1 MSKKNDISAE
11 RVVID
16 AVDVEPL
23 LRNERWSASGGENEP
38 LTSGAYGQNN
48 AFERGENSV
57 VEELCLRPQ
66 IIGKDID
73 IERLVRLTS
82 EDIIDKFL
90 STEHHRIVA
99 EEGEP
104 ESEIVVQAEFDDED
118 DFCCEK
124 QKDKLAIF
132 EDEVKGFDIGEYDM
146 VVFLEYTG
154 NVYITDFDK
163 TVFLTKEDAEA
174 KLKEIEGK

>member
-16 AVDVEPL
+16 AVEVDAL
-23 LRNERWSASGGENEP
+23 LQSERWSDLSAGKELLQGEQQQ
-38 LTSGAYGQNN
+38 QNI
-48 AFERGENSV
+48 AEKAAAKSV
-57 VEELCLRPQ
+57 VGELCQQPQ

-118 DFCCEK
+118 DFVSEELAEVYLAQGLKDMAKETYRKLSLVNPEK
-124 QKDKLAIF
+124 SIYFAGL
-132 EDEVKGFDIGEYDM
+132 
-146 VVFLEYTG
+146 
-154 NVYITDFDK
+154 
-163 TVFLTKEDAEA
+163 
-174 KLKEIEGK
+174 IEKIDSNN

>member
-23 LRNERWSASGGENEP
+23 LRNERWSASGGEKEP
-38 LTSGAYGQNN
+38 LTSGADGQNN
-48 AFERGENSV
+48 ACERGENSV
-57 VEELCLRPQ
+57 GEELCLRPQ

-118 DFCCEK
+118 DFVSEELAEVYLAQGLKDMAKETYRKLSLVNPEK
-124 QKDKLAIF
+124 SIYFAGL
-132 EDEVKGFDIGEYDM
+132 
-146 VVFLEYTG
+146 
-154 NVYITDFDK
+154 
-163 TVFLTKEDAEA
+163 
-174 KLKEIEGK
+174 IEKIDSNN

>member
-23 LRNERWSASGGENEP
+23 LRNERWSALAGEDEP
-38 LTSGAYGQNN
+38 LKGGTDGQNN
-48 AFERGENSV
+48 AYEGVKNSV
-57 VEELCLRPQ
+57 LEELCLRPQ

-99 EEGEP
+99 EDGEP

-118 DFCCEK
+118 DFVSEELAEVYLAQGLKDMAKETYRKLSLVNPEK
-124 QKDKLAIF
+124 SIYFAGL
-132 EDEVKGFDIGEYDM
+132 
-146 VVFLEYTG
+146 
-154 NVYITDFDK
+154 
-163 TVFLTKEDAEA
+163 
-174 KLKEIEGK
+174 IEKIDSNN

>member
-38 LTSGAYGQNN
+38 LTSGADGQNN
-48 AFERGENSV
+48 ACEGVKNSV
-57 VEELCLRPQ
+57 LEELCLRPQ

-118 DFCCEK
+118 DFVSEELAEVYLAQGLKDMAKETYRKLSLVNPEK
-124 QKDKLAIF
+124 SIYFAGL
-132 EDEVKGFDIGEYDM
+132 
-146 VVFLEYTG
+146 
-154 NVYITDFDK
+154 
-163 TVFLTKEDAEA
+163 
-174 KLKEIEGK
+174 IEKIDSNN

>member
-38 LTSGAYGQNN
+38 LTSGADGQNN
-48 AFERGENSV
+48 ACERGENSI

-82 EDIIDKFL
+82 DDIIDKFL

-118 DFCCEK
+118 DFVSEELAEVYLAQGLKDMAKETYRKLSLVNPEK
-124 QKDKLAIF
+124 SIYFAGL
-132 EDEVKGFDIGEYDM
+132 
-146 VVFLEYTG
+146 
-154 NVYITDFDK
+154 
-163 TVFLTKEDAEA
+163 
-174 KLKEIEGK
+174 IEKIDSNN

>member
-38 LTSGAYGQNN
+38 LTSGADGQNN
-48 AFERGENSV
+48 ACERGENSV

-104 ESEIVVQAEFDDED
+104 ENEIVVQAEFDDED
-118 DFCCEK
+118 DFVSEELAEVYLAQGLKDMAKETYRKLSLVNPEK
-124 QKDKLAIF
+124 SIYFAGL
-132 EDEVKGFDIGEYDM
+132 
-146 VVFLEYTG
+146 
-154 NVYITDFDK
+154 
-163 TVFLTKEDAEA
+163 
-174 KLKEIEGK
+174 IEKIDSNN

>member
-38 LTSGAYGQNN
+38 LTRGADGQNN
-48 AFERGENSV
+48 ACERGENSV

-118 DFCCEK
+118 DFVSEELAEVYLAQGLKDMAKESYRKLSLVNPEK
-124 QKDKLAIF
+124 SIYFAGL
-132 EDEVKGFDIGEYDM
+132 
-146 VVFLEYTG
+146 
-154 NVYITDFDK
+154 
-163 TVFLTKEDAEA
+163 
-174 KLKEIEGK
+174 IEKIDSNN

>member
-38 LTSGAYGQNN
+38 LTSGADGQNN
-48 AFERGENSV
+48 ACARGENSV

-118 DFCCEK
+118 DFVSEELAEVYLAQGLKDMAKETYRKLSLVNPEK
-124 QKDKLAIF
+124 SIYFAGL
-132 EDEVKGFDIGEYDM
+132 
-146 VVFLEYTG
+146 
-154 NVYITDFDK
+154 
-163 TVFLTKEDAEA
+163 
-174 KLKEIEGK
+174 IEKIDSNN

>member
-38 LTSGAYGQNN
+38 LTSGADGQNN
-48 AFERGENSV
+48 ACERGENSV

-118 DFCCEK
+118 DFVSEELAEVYLAQGLKDMAKETYRKLSLVNPEK
-124 QKDKLAIF
+124 SIYFAGL
-132 EDEVKGFDIGEYDM
+132 
-146 VVFLEYTG
+146 
-154 NVYITDFDK
+154 
-163 TVFLTKEDAEA
+163 
-174 KLKEIEGK
+174 IEKIDSNN

>member
-38 LTSGAYGQNN
+38 LTSGADGQNN
-48 AFERGENSV
+48 ACERGENSV

-82 EDIIDKFL
+82 EDIIDTFL

-118 DFCCEK
+118 DFVSEELAEVYLAQGLKDMAKETYRKLSLVNPEK
-124 QKDKLAIF
+124 SIYFAGL
-132 EDEVKGFDIGEYDM
+132 
-146 VVFLEYTG
+146 
-154 NVYITDFDK
+154 
-163 TVFLTKEDAEA
+163 
-174 KLKEIEGK
+174 IEKIDSNN

>member
-38 LTSGAYGQNN
+38 LTSGADGQNN
-48 AFERGENSV
+48 ACERGENSI
-57 VEELCLRPQ
+57 VEQLCLRPQ

-118 DFCCEK
+118 DFVSEELAEVYLAQGLKDMAKETYRKLSLVNPEK
-124 QKDKLAIF
+124 SIYFAGL
-132 EDEVKGFDIGEYDM
+132 
-146 VVFLEYTG
+146 
-154 NVYITDFDK
+154 
-163 TVFLTKEDAEA
+163 
-174 KLKEIEGK
+174 IEKIDSNN

>member
-38 LTSGAYGQNN
+38 LTSGADGQNN
-48 AFERGENSV
+48 ACERGENSV
-57 VEELCLRPQ
+57 IEELCLRPQ

-118 DFCCEK
+118 DFVSEELAEVYLAQGLKDMAKETYRKLSLVNPEK
-124 QKDKLAIF
+124 SIYFAGL
-132 EDEVKGFDIGEYDM
+132 
-146 VVFLEYTG
+146 
-154 NVYITDFDK
+154 
-163 TVFLTKEDAEA
+163 
-174 KLKEIEGK
+174 IEKIDSNN